1 MIDAK
6 ISIEYVIEV
15 AVPDNEI
22 INRLTGRR
30 IHLASGRIYHIK
42 YDPPE
47 NENIDDQVNKD
58 MVSVEALSSKDL
70 VKIKEVLTRHVEAT
84 NSRRGL
90 ILLRTFDEIK
100 DRFIKIVPK
109 EISRILE
116 SKGINIDDF
125 DFINPNLGEV

>member
-1 MIDAK
+1 
-6 ISIEYVIEV
+6 
-15 AVPDNEI
+15 
-22 INRLTGRR
+22 
-30 IHLASGRIYHIK
+30 
-42 YDPPE
+42 
-47 NENIDDQVNKD
+47 
-58 MVSVEALSSKDL
+58 
-70 VKIKEVLTRHVEAT
+70 
-84 NSRRGL
+84 L